1 MVDKNGLPLFNEGL
15 PVSISLEGGAIE
27 KQYSWEG
34 LEGGQND
41 YWQVRGDDN
50 ATALFEFM
58 SEHITGSETM
68 VEMGLTRTGT
78 EGNAGLN
85 FISTGH
91 KSGAEPAMSHL
102 YGGQLQFGYS
112 IREMTHSHPI
122 GNKIGTDDFGLKLQI
137 IGLQLENNNTIPKFS
152 IFFNPKK
159 QYIYY

>member
-1 MVDKNGLPLFNEGL
+1 MEG
-15 PVSISLEGGAIE
+15 
-27 KQYSWEG
+27 K
-34 LEGGQND
+34 
-41 YWQVRGDDN
+41 
-50 ATALFEFM
+50 
-58 SEHITGSETM
+58 
-68 VEMGLTRTGT
+68 
-78 EGNAGLN
+78 
-85 FISTGH
+85 
-91 KSGAEPAMSHL
+91 EPAMSHL